1 MRAEIEH
8 TRADTTQRTY
18 ARLAG
23 FLFLAVIIVALG
35 SGFVL
40 SSVAGRG
47 TFVEVARR
55 VTASERLYRV
65 ALSTGVLA
73 SVSSVLLAFAL
84 YVTLKTVDNLLAQL
98 ALIFSVG
105 DAFLGLVVRVCG
117 FATLRL
123 YVSAQGVVSGPNTA
137 QALSDLMR
145 GIAAI
150 TENIGGISFGIGL
163 LLFFYL
169 FFRSRYI
176 PRILAALGLVASAI
190 WIALYSASLAFPE
203 LRGLVLYV
211 CFPAMGLADVGTGFY
226 LMLWGLPDR
235 STR

>member
-1 MRAEIEH
+1 ARV
-8 TRADTTQRTY
+8 DNTQRTY

-35 SGFVL
+35 SGFLL

-47 TFVEVARR
+47 TFAEMAKRVA
-55 VTASERLYRV
+55 ASERSYRV

-73 SVSSVLLAFAL
+73 SLSSVLLAFAL
-84 YVTLKTVDNLLAQL
+84 YVTLKPVNNMLAQL
-98 ALIFSVG
+98 AMIFSVG
-105 DAFLGLVVRVCG
+105 DSFLGLVVRVCG

-123 YVSAQGVVSGPNTA
+123 YVSAQRVVGGPDTA
-137 QALSDLMR
+137 EALSDLMR
-145 GIAAI
+145 SIAAI

-176 PRILAALGLVASAI
+176 PRIPGVRPCNLRDSPIPSGSAPG
-190 WIALYSASLAFPE
+190 S
-203 LRGLVLYV
+203 
-211 CFPAMGLADVGTGFY
+211 CTPAVG
-226 LMLWGLPDR
+226 D
-235 STR
+235 